1 MATTY
6 TNSAT
11 APALQRIVQAI
22 DTAVAG
28 RSPAHAF
35 SAVRAVLPLLVAD
48 PQIALPAALYHPQP
62 GSYARRELHRSREH
76 GYSVVAMTWG
86 PGQGTPLHDHA
97 QQWCVEAIWAGILE
111 ITPYQLLVQDGDCY
125 RFTAGNPTL
134 ARRGDCSAISPPGE
148 YHTVRNPDT
157 EHVALSVHVYQRP
170 IEQCTM
176 FVPRGDHHHRQ
187 ALALGCS

>member
-6 TNSAT
+6 TNTVT
-11 APALQRIVQAI
+11 APALQRIVQAL

-48 PQIALPAALYHPQP
+48 PQITLPAALYHPLP
-62 GSYARRELHRSREH
+62 DRYARRELHRSREH

-86 PGQGTPLHDHA
+86 PGQATPLHDHA
-97 QQWCVEAIWAGILE
+97 QLWCVEAIWAGMLE
-111 ITPYQLLVQDGDCY
+111 ITPYQMLAQEGDCY
-125 RFTAGNPTL
+125 RFAARSPTL
-134 ARRGDCSAISPPGE
+134 ARRGDCSAICPPGE
-148 YHTVRNPDT
+148 YHTVRNPDPRQ
-157 EHVALSVHVYQRP
+157 VALSVHVYQRP

-176 FVPRGDHHHRQ
+176 FVERGDHHHQQ
-187 ALALGCS
+187 ALALAQE